1 MTKANEWWVYVIQSL
16 QVRVGKTG
24 NALPGFHYVGATT
37 DPKRRI
43 RQHNGEIVGGARWTA
58 KHRPHRM
65 KAIYGPYANQS
76 EALKAE
82 RALKRGRRGAGRCQW
97 SPEDLYKGVSWCR
110 GLGPDDPRVA
120 EINASIRPPTS

>member
-1 MTKANEWWVYVIQSL
+1 MTKANEWWIYVIQSL

-43 RQHNGEIVGGARWTA
+43 RQHNGEIVGGARYTS
-58 KHRPHRM
+58 KHRPWKL
-65 KAIYGPYANQS
+65 KAIFGPYANQS

-82 RALKRGRRGAGRCQW
+82 RALKKGKRGEARCQW
-97 SPEDLYKGVSWCR
+97 TPLDSPWCR
-110 GLGPDDPRVA
+110 GLGTNDPRVGDL
-120 EINASIRPPTS
+120 